1 MKKALLTLFL
11 MLCVAVTGCEGNN
24 SSNVNSMTENTTIA
38 ESTPPSEKTESISS
52 DITQSKEETTD
63 NTEITSEDNMSEN
76 VFYITA
82 NGTTFTADLENNKSA
97 EAFKQLLKEKP
108 LVVEMSDYGN
118 FEKVGNIGTSLP
130 RTDTQITTTPG
141 DVILYQ
147 GNSVTVYY
155 DKNSWNFTKLGKIRN
170 ATKEGLLEVLG
181 KGDVTVTFSLE

>member
-1 MKKALLTLFL
+1 
-11 MLCVAVTGCEGNN
+11 
-24 SSNVNSMTENTTIA
+24 
-38 ESTPPSEKTESISS
+38 
-52 DITQSKEETTD
+52 
-63 NTEITSEDNMSEN
+63 MSEN